1 MKSHTFLLAN
11 LISTGV
17 ISLVMYDLAHPPLC
31 NYIRSNILTS
41 LRIYYKHKSLIE
53 LVLYAVIHKIVIVS
67 FAMLITTFVFSF
79 RTPSTSLQFILFL
92 AVALPFSFLYCH
104 LLKYLKLISKDL
116 EPYHKQIDV
125 GVACSMNTLVCGC
138 SSYIGVKYILPFM

>member
-79 RTPSTSLQFILFL
+79 RTWARDL
-92 AVALPFSFLYCH
+92 APGLGWEPVSDPGQ
-104 LLKYLKLISKDL
+104 KLADRSGL
-116 EPYHKQIDV
+116 
-125 GVACSMNTLVCGC
+125 
-138 SSYIGVKYILPFM
+138 